1 LITFGISFNKC
12 VYTVKYS
19 FSSSFSM
26 NPKLKIILYGLSV
39 FVIYTIVAIAL
50 RMITH
55 HVPTEDEYFG
65 LISNKDLYLGLL
77 LAIVLTFTHVQKK
90 RLK

>member
-1 LITFGISFNKC
+1 
-12 VYTVKYS
+12 
-19 FSSSFSM
+19 M
-26 NPKLKIILYGLSV
+26 NPKLKIIVYGLSV
-39 FVIYTIVAIAL
+39 FMIYTVLAIAL

-65 LISNKDLYLGLL
+65 LISDKDLYLGLL
-77 LAIVLTFTHVQKK
+77 LAIVLTFTHERKK

>member
-1 LITFGISFNKC
+1 
-12 VYTVKYS
+12 
-19 FSSSFSM
+19 M
-26 NPKLKIILYGLSV
+26 HPKLKIVIYGLSV
-39 FVIYTIVAIAL
+39 FLIYTILAIGL
-50 RMITH
+50 RYVTH
-55 HVPTEDEYFG
+55 HVPQEDEYFG